1 MPIGKD
7 AVDAHPQ
14 ILGPAASSLAEFMEM
29 PPASTLSTAFS
40 LLLWPVGTCSEGA
53 EQLRKAD
60 TQHLHRV
67 AR

>member
-40 LLLWPVGTCSEGA
+40 LLARRGPETQASGSRW
-53 EQLRKAD
+53 LR
-60 TQHLHRV
+60 LLRV
-67 AR
+67 